1 MHKEHRWLLKLFVI
15 DTLITAVPGLTACKE
30 IGLVQMILGTDKT
43 LAVFMKAE
51 MPKVF
56 KRLDCLPGVSPAKD
70 QTGEWLRTQMPSGFQ
85 D

>member
-15 DTLITAVPGLTACKE
+15 DTLITAVLGLTACKE

-51 MPKVF
+51 MPKFSKDRIV
-56 KRLDCLPGVSPAKD
+56 CLGSVLQKIKLEN
-70 QTGEWLRTQMPSGFQ
+70 G
-85 D
+85 